1 MRKEGMSPVG
11 PHRLFAAT
19 QRYVWSRRTNGLSV
33 DVVGRSASETQTGP
47 ERGTEN
53 PGFLTVS
60 EPAVNVRP
68 LRVFERALARFRPA
82 PLSVGTDA

>member
-1 MRKEGMSPVG
+1 MSVRG
-11 PHRLFAAT
+11 PDRPFAAMP
-19 QRYVWSRRTNGLSV
+19 RYVRNRGTNGLSV